1 MTDKNTGLENL
12 RRADRLVAELVAGGV
27 RLFCASPGARSA
39 PLAVAAA
46 RHPGAELVVHPDE
59 RGAAFFALGWAKA
72 ANLPTALLCTSGT
85 AAANCLP
92 AVVEAAMAHV
102 PLVVLTADRP
112 PELLRR
118 GANQAIR
125 QQDLFGD
132 YPKTSVTLPC
142 PDDPAPEAHTAG
154 VAAHALHLAQRSPAG
169 PVHLNCMFREPLL
182 PEPEETPAWTPL
194 EEVPQTV
201 WHRAEETVDD
211 ATEAWLLEHLSNVRH
226 GALVVGALDSP
237 GETAAALALARAL
250 QWPVLADITSGLRLG
265 AHGAPLVA
273 HYDQMLLSNRF
284 QEAFTPECVLHLG
297 GPLVSKRLLAH
308 LARVRPEYITVA
320 GHGENQDPAC
330 LVRHRLDVDVASF
343 CHWLA
348 PPAKFFPKALWA
360 EPLCTLSANVAD
372 GIAEWHAGQDGLTES
387 GVALELSRACPAD
400 SLLFLGN
407 SMPVRDMDM
416 YGAARDGA
424 GPRVLANRGASGID
438 GCVASALGAARG
450 AGLPTTALLGDL
462 AALHDLN
469 SLLLARETSMPFR
482 LVVVNND
489 GGGIFSF
496 LPASKHK
503 DHFEKCFAAPHGL
516 RFGYAARMFG
526 WAHEAPDTPEALRDL
541 LSAAPSKGPQLVE
554 VRTGRAENL
563 SAHGALQQMLAA
575 RVEASLAEMG
585 GL

>member
-12 RRADRLVAELVAGGV
+12 RRADRLVVELVAGGV

-39 PLAVAAA
+39 PLVMAAA

-72 ANLPTALLCTSGT
+72 ANCPAALICTSGT
-85 AAANCLP
+85 AAANYLP
-92 AVVEAAMAHV
+92 AVVEAAMARV

-112 PELLRR
+112 PELLHR

-125 QQDLFGD
+125 QQNLFGD
-132 YPKTSVTLPC
+132 YPKVSATLPC

-154 VAAHALHLAQRSPAG
+154 LAAHALHLARRSPAG
-169 PVHLNCMFREPLL
+169 PAHLNCMFREPLL
-182 PEPEETPAWTPL
+182 PEPEDTPAWTPP
-194 EEVPQTV
+194 EGVRQTV

-211 ATEAWLLEHLSNVRH
+211 ATEAWLLEHLSNVRR
-226 GALVVGALDSP
+226 GALVVGGLASP
-237 GETAAALALARAL
+237 AETAAALALARAL
-250 QWPVLADITSGLRLG
+250 QWPVLADVTSGLRLG
-265 AHGAPLVA
+265 PHSAPLVA
-273 HYDQMLLSNRF
+273 HFDQMLLSERF
-284 QEAFTPECVLHLG
+284 QESFAPECVLHLG
-297 GPLVSKRLLAH
+297 GPVVSKRLLGH

-330 LVRHRLDVDVASF
+330 LVRHRLDVDLASF
-343 CHWLA
+343 CRWLA
-348 PPAKFFPKALWA
+348 PPAKFFPKSPWA
-360 EPLCTLSANVAD
+360 DPLCALSANVAD
-372 GIAEWHAGQDGLTES
+372 GIAEWHAEQRGLTES
-387 GVALELSRACPAD
+387 GVALELSRACPEGH
-400 SLLFLGN
+400 LLFLGN

-438 GCVASALGAARG
+438 GCAASALGAARG

-469 SLLLARETSMPFR
+469 SLLLARETAAPFR

-496 LPASKHK
+496 LPASRHK
-503 DHFEKCFAAPHGL
+503 DHFEKCFAAPHGV
-516 RFGYAARMFG
+516 RFGYAARLFG
-526 WAHEAPDTPEALRDL
+526 WDHETPDTPEELRDL
-541 LSAAPSKGPQLVE
+541 LSADPPAGPQLVE
-554 VRTGRAENL
+554 VRTDRAENV
-563 SAHGALQQMLAA
+563 AGHGALQKMLAE
-575 RVEASLAEMG
+575 RVEASLTEMG